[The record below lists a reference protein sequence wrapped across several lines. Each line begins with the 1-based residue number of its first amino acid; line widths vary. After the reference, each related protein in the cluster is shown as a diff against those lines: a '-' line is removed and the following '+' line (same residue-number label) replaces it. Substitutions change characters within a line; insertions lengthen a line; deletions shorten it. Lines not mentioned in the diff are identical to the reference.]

1 MDLPYPS
8 RDNDRERGRPS
19 HSYRELP
26 ELPPDHTPSYD
37 PESLPEGVTEEDAE
51 TAERMTL
58 AATPGCRVF
67 SPMPYEVCGAILQ
80 RYEAMG
86 GPNSWLGLPNSPEY
100 TNPDGVGKRSQFIN
114 GSIYWHPHTGAHP
127 VTILYM
133 TKWNQF
139 GWEMGWLGYP
149 TGAEIYH
156 NNGGSR
162 QEFQGAGLFWSQ
174 PTGVYAVGGA
184 IRAKYNSAGGAEGP
198 LGYPTTDELTVN
210 KYDGRYNNFTN
221 GTITWSG
228 VTGARLMYAAMRDRW
243 AEHGRE
249 DGQMGYPL
257 SDVQIAPDGTGR
269 YLHFEDG
276 SSIYWHSATGAWRVP
291 SQIIAV
297 WSSLDWEKGPLGY
310 PMEASL
316 DADGFLRQIFALGE
330 IAVQGNEGYYRH
342 YPFSGAAATQ
352 SLPNQLTPADESNAD
367 DSPGVD
373 VMNQSG
379 DRNEIIHTLRDSAGR
394 VGPLRR
400 GYWNG
405 VSGFGVEKIYQRH
418 EIDNM
423 NLVATTML
431 QPGGGEPSS
440 GQSRFYRQPVGRT
453 RCDDSGTCTTY
464 RRDVIRV
471 VVDYRDDD
479 YIQGDNKTKGVIT
492 AYCES
497 KPEQVACD
505 SWVNSTIRYPRQ
517 GPWPYS

>member
-1 MDLPYPS
+1 MQTGFFARSS
-8 RDNDRERGRPS
+8 R
-19 HSYRELP
+19 
-26 ELPPDHTPSYD
+26 
-37 PESLPEGVTEEDAE
+37 
-51 TAERMTL
+51 
-58 AATPGCRVF
+58 
-67 SPMPYEVCGAILQ
+67 
-80 RYEAMG
+80 
-86 GPNSWLGLPNSPEY
+86 
-100 TNPDGVGKRSQFIN
+100 
-114 GSIYWHPHTGAHP
+114 
-127 VTILYM
+127 
-133 TKWNQF
+133 
-139 GWEMGWLGYP
+139 
-149 TGAEIYH
+149 
-156 NNGGSR
+156 
-162 QEFQGAGLFWSQ
+162 
-174 PTGVYAVGGA
+174 
-184 IRAKYNSAGGAEGP
+184 
-198 LGYPTTDELTVN
+198 
-210 KYDGRYNNFTN
+210 
-221 GTITWSG
+221 
-228 VTGARLMYAAMRDRW
+228 
-243 AEHGRE
+243 
-249 DGQMGYPL
+249 
-257 SDVQIAPDGTGR
+257 
-269 YLHFEDG
+269 
-276 SSIYWHSATGAWRVP
+276 
-291 SQIIAV
+291 
-297 WSSLDWEKGPLGY
+297 
-310 PMEASL
+310 
-316 DADGFLRQIFALGE
+316 LGE

-379 DRNEIIHTLRDSAGR
+379 VRNEIIHTLRDSAGR

-418 EIDNM
+418 EIDNI